1 MCHCQKLDCR
11 IYQRWRSS
19 PQSYGLKYPS
29 WGIPL
34 LMVNVRKPYIY
45 IRDALTMA
53 HIMLWHVTITVLP
66 YPLPWASLGEKPAPC
81 NLQCRNLEVA
91 GAGIVSRIVTDIS
104 EVSEISGC
112 HEKSWE
118 VIGSLSRERTQ
129 QRVNSHRS
137 INEITGLPA
146 AFAVLHDGS
155 LCWLF
160 LDDV

>member
-1 MCHCQKLDCR
+1 
-11 IYQRWRSS
+11 
-19 PQSYGLKYPS
+19 
-29 WGIPL
+29 
-34 LMVNVRKPYIY
+34 
-45 IRDALTMA
+45 
-53 HIMLWHVTITVLP
+53 
-66 YPLPWASLGEKPAPC
+66 
-81 NLQCRNLEVA
+81 LEVA